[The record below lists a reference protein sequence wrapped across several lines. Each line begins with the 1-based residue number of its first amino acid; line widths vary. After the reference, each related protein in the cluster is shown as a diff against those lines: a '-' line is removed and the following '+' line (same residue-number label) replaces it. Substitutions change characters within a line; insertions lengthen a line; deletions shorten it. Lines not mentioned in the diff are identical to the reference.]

1 MEIRQRLSHSE
12 GSEYSIAT
20 HTPAYPRQ
28 SEVLKRQRALHTA
41 TQLASPAIVTTLAY
55 FAYRVWCG
63 LTHSG
68 SPNASLAG
76 DAWVKWMFLGV
87 EMGFSRMPFLTNPFS
102 LLCQRLAWPAPSSLG
117 LAGHTTAV
125 VDWLTMK
132 ANGFAIKFPTL

>member
-1 MEIRQRLSHSE
+1 MDVRQRLSHSKS
-12 GSEYSIAT
+12 SEYSIAP

-28 SEVLKRQRALHTA
+28 SEALKRQRALQTA

-63 LTHSG
+63 LTYSG

-87 EMGFSRMPFLTNPFS
+87 EIGFSRMLFLTKSFS
-102 LLCQRLAWPAPSSLG
+102 LLCKRLAWSAPSSLV
-117 LAGHTTAV
+117 LAGHTTV
-125 VDWLTMK
+125 VVNWLTMK